1 MSLGTRI
8 RELRQSRGLTQ
19 TQLGGTDLSKSF
31 ISLVER
37 DRTRPS
43 VETLTLISRRLGTSV
58 DGLLGQEGRL
68 HETAA
73 ESLLTLSREA
83 AKRRELDSAVRLLD
97 AADYIAQTYGID
109 EAARESSLQRANILV
124 AQRKYDD
131 AWPLLERVK
140 ATCEQTQD
148 HWRLGRTLLVM
159 ARYRVRV
166 REFPEAISLLEH
178 ALTILKRA
186 KASRDPARVE
196 ALILLGTALTYT
208 GGFEDA
214 LKRYEEAA
222 SSDVAKRETV
232 LRGRALWGMGL
243 ANRKLRRYDRARE
256 HLVRAKDAM
265 EQAEELPDLMRV
277 LQNIG
282 QVEMEQGRHKEALR
296 HLHHALRVAD
306 RIANP
311 LDRGSVLTDIG
322 RANLETGNLDEAEL
336 FAQQSLAQSREV
348 DPVEMAEAQTIL
360 AKIRMRRKDPFGAA
374 RLMKDALAIF
384 KERGMQVRVAQT
396 ARELGLMLKE
406 QGALAEAADFLAI
419 ALESAEAETAAR

>member
-8 RELRQSRGLTQ
+8 RELRQSRGFTQ
-19 TQLGGTDLSKSF
+19 TQLGGTELSKSF

-58 DGLLGQEGRL
+58 DALLGQEGRL

-83 AKRRELDSAVRLLD
+83 AKRRELSSALRLLD
-97 AADYIAQTYGID
+97 AADYIAQTYHID
-109 EAARESSLQRANILV
+109 EAARESELQRANILI
-124 AQRKYDD
+124 AQRGYAE

-140 ATCEQTQD
+140 AACEQSQD
-148 HWRLGRTLLVM
+148 HWRLGRALLVM
-159 ARYRVRV
+159 ARYKVRL
-166 REFPEAISLLEH
+166 REFPPAIALLES

-196 ALILLGTALTYT
+196 ALILLGTALTYA
-208 GGFEDA
+208 GNFDDA
-214 LKRYEEAA
+214 LRRYEEAA
-222 SSDVAKRETV
+222 SSDVAKRDTV

-243 ANRKLRRYDRARE
+243 ASRKLGNLEHARDQ
-256 HLVRAKDAM
+256 LMRAKDAM
-265 EQAEELPDLMRV
+265 DQAEELPDLMRV

-282 QVEMEQGRHKEALR
+282 QVEMEQARYKEALR

-306 RIANP
+306 RIVNP
-311 LDRGSVLTDIG
+311 LDRGSILTDIG
-322 RANLETGNLDEAEL
+322 RAHLEIGNLDEAEQ
-336 FAQQSLAQSREV
+336 FAQQSLTHARDV
-348 DPVEMAEAQTIL
+348 DPVEVAEAQAVM
-360 AKIRMRRKDPFGAA
+360 AKILMRRNNLTGAA
-374 RLMKDALAIF
+374 GLMKEALATF
-384 KERGMQVRVAQT
+384 KERGMQAKVAQT

-406 QGALAEAADFLAI
+406 QGASAEAADFLAI
-419 ALESAEAETAAR
+419 ALESTEAKAAAR